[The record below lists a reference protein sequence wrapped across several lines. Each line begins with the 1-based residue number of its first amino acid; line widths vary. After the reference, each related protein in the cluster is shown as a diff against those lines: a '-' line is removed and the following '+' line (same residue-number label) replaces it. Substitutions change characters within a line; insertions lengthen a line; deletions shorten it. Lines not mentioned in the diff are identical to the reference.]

1 LEKMVSLNFASWNQ
15 TAAWLQQIEELRGA
29 A

>member
-1 LEKMVSLNFASWNQ
+1 MVSLNFAGWNQ
-15 TAAWLQQIEELRGA
+15 AAAWLQQIEELRGA